1 MFRLH
6 RRTTSGT
13 SDTSNWSCDSN
24 SPEGVLPSI
33 LSNGSSQVNKSTV
46 KFSKVLIVND
56 TTTAYITKES
66 SLPGSAK
73 RVIDRYYSN

>member
-6 RRTTSGT
+6 RRTTSDT
-13 SDTSNWSCDSN
+13 SDISNWSCDSN
-24 SPEGVLPSI
+24 SPDGVLPSI
-33 LSNGSSQVNKSTV
+33 LSNGSSRVNNSTV